1 MGKAQPSP
9 YEILGVAPNASRAEI
24 RAAFFRAARLC
35 HPDKQQQL
43 QRLNDLNVCS
53 LLSED
58 TNNLKPD
65 PTNVVSG
72 GKSSLPPDRQL
83 DRSGLQRRKAD
94 GAAVSVAPEETAQSS
109 RSQADAKMGGKGR
122 CLVDGNNSSSTEA
135 PTRDFIILKQAFD
148 ALQLP
153 ETRQEVNQAL
163 LRRELA
169 HATRVRVSDL
179 QWLDEEICFFV
190 CRCGEDVPI
199 SACDLDTSRCF
210 RRSKVPSPTSTFDFT
225 EPEASKLSTSGAR
238 VEDAQSGHGISCE
251 VRGTGR
257 TAPEGRATGDSDGGR
272 LDEKPR
278 REGQNEGAKRDESG
292 WRKREETRR
301 HGAGVE
307 DNVLSPVLFCTQ
319 EGVVDKEYRSRHKS
333 SCQVEAPVVFS
344 MSPRWL
350 CFEACRLEP
359 KKTFWMLFCAMI
371 LSLSMPKKRAGM
383 LTN

>member
-1 MGKAQPSP
+1 MYTHFVAGAAWCQLVFLVHRAPDFFSVLSALVFSGRQPVAPDPLSSESKRNTWTKQMGKAQPSP

-43 QRLNDLNVCS
+43 QRLNDLNGCS

-65 PTNVVSG
+65 PTNAVSD

-83 DRSGLQRRKAD
+83 DRSGLQSRNPD
-94 GAAVSVAPEETAQSS
+94 GATVSVPPDETVHSS
-109 RSQADAKMGGKGR
+109 RSQGNEKIGGKGR
-122 CLVDGNNSSSTEA
+122 CLADGNAFSSTEA

-179 QWLDEEICFFV
+179 QRLDEEIYFFV

-199 SACDLDTSRCF
+199 SACELDTRRCP
-210 RRSKVPSPTSTFDFT
+210 RRSKVPSRSTSDFDAESEDSKVPTSD
-225 EPEASKLSTSGAR
+225 AR
-238 VEDAQSGHGISCE
+238 EDDVQSGHGLSCE

-257 TAPEGRATGDSDGGR
+257 TTPEGRVTCDSDGGK

-278 REGQNEGAKRDESG
+278 REEQSDGSKRDESG
-292 WRKREETRR
+292 WRKMEKTRC
-301 HGAGVE
+301 HGAGIE
-307 DNVLSPVLFCTQ
+307 DNVLVKVSCESCSLTIC
-319 EGVVDKEYRSRHKS
+319 VVDD
-333 SCQVEAPVVFS
+333 
-344 MSPRWL
+344 
-350 CFEACRLEP
+350 
-359 KKTFWMLFCAMI
+359 
-371 LSLSMPKKRAGM
+371 
-383 LTN
+383 